1 MTTQDTPRGTGATLE
16 AFQNKIVAQMQEVE
30 ARIQQF
36 EAKARDKRLQAE
48 IAAVNGLKTARHNI
62 ERKPNE
68 LATTQKAHIARA
80 KADID
85 AAAAALK
92 TSLDE
97 FGRKF
102 STLSDE
108 VTRVREMTDEAR
120 ASAARRKESS
130 S

>member
-1 MTTQDTPRGTGATLE
+1 MATQNTPRGTGTTLE
-16 AFQNKIVAQMQEVE
+16 AFQDKIVAQMQAAE

-36 EAKARDKRLQAE
+36 EAKATEKRLQAE
-48 IAAVNGLKTARHNI
+48 IAAVNGLKTARQNI
-62 ERKPNE
+62 ERKLND
-68 LATTQKAHIARA
+68 LATTQEAQIARA

-102 STLSDE
+102 STLTDE
-108 VTRVREMTDEAR
+108 VTR
-120 ASAARRKESS
+120 KER
-130 S
+130 

>member
-1 MTTQDTPRGTGATLE
+1 MATQDTRRGTGVTLE
-16 AFQNKIVAQMQEVE
+16 AFQDKIVAQMQAAE

-36 EAKARDKRLQAE
+36 EAKATEKRLQAE
-48 IAAVNGLKTARHNI
+48 IAAVNGLKTARQNI
-62 ERKPNE
+62 ERKLNE
-68 LATTQKAHIARA
+68 LATTQEAQIARA

-102 STLSDE
+102 STLSGD
-108 VTRVREMTDEAR
+108 VTR
-120 ASAARRKESS
+120 KER
-130 S
+130 

>member
-1 MTTQDTPRGTGATLE
+1 MATQDTPQGTGATLE
-16 AFQNKIVAQMQEVE
+16 AFEEKIVAQMQEAEV
-30 ARIQQF
+30 RIEQL
-36 EAKARDKRLQAE
+36 EAKAREKRLQAE
-48 IAAVNGLKTARHNI
+48 IAAVNGLTAARLNI
-62 ERKPNE
+62 ERKLKE
-68 LATTQKAHIARA
+68 LATTQEAQLARV

-108 VTRVREMTDEAR
+108 VTR
-120 ASAARRKESS
+120 KER
-130 S
+130 

>member
-1 MTTQDTPRGTGATLE
+1 MATQDKPRGTGTTLE
-16 AFQNKIVAQMQEVE
+16 AFEGKIVAQMQEAE

-36 EAKARDKRLQAE
+36 EAKAREKRLQAE
-48 IAAVNGLKTARHNI
+48 IAAVNGLKTARQNI
-62 ERKPNE
+62 ERKLRA
-68 LATTQKAHIARA
+68 LATTQDAQIARA

-85 AAAAALK
+85 AAAVTLK

-108 VTRVREMTDEAR
+108 VTR
-120 ASAARRKESS
+120 KER
-130 S
+130 